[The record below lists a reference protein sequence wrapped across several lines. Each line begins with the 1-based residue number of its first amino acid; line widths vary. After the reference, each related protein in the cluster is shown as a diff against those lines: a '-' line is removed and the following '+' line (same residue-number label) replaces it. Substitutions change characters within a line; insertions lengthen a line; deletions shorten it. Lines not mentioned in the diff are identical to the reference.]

1 MKDAERIVSLK
12 TKCCHQGIS
21 SDWIEEIYQ
30 QFIERGIANKIA
42 YVNKAASTY
51 LDNMQKKS
59 APVGKPELV
68 PDWFPTRHH
77 QKVELAKLGQSEGF
91 LLDRYKNAV
100 EGTE

>member
-1 MKDAERIVSLK
+1 
-12 TKCCHQGIS
+12 
-21 SDWIEEIYQ
+21 
-30 QFIERGIANKIA
+30 
-42 YVNKAASTY
+42 
-51 LDNMQKKS
+51 MQKKS

-68 PDWFPTRHH
+68 PTWFPARHH